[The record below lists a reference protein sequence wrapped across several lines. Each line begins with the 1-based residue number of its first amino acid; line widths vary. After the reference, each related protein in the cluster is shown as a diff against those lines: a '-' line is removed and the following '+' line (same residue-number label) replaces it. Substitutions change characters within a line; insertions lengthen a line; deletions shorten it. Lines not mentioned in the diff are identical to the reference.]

1 MIKSAVIY
9 RSDMDF
15 FKPVMDQ
22 QEKENSISNQD
33 KNDERHQD
41 PHLVFTDPDS
51 FFHDLLMEQQEQH

>member
-1 MIKSAVIY
+1 
-9 RSDMDF
+9 MDF

>member
-15 FKPVMDQ
+15 FKLAMDQ
-22 QEKENSISNQD
+22 QKKESSTRNQD

-41 PHLVFTDPDS
+41 PRLVYTDPDS